1 MNDALESINAGFS
14 ANQSIQGV
22 SVMIRIVIVAVA
34 VLGLFVASD
43 AAARDTLSQY
53 SIQNVLNNP
62 EFAPRL
68 AGVSFY
74 FGTQEHPEAILT
86 FGEDKTSKKTNAFN
100 KTDQEACDWA
110 MLSALLQL
118 RTRAISLGAN
128 AVVNIQSNYKDNLVS
143 SETEYT
149 CGAGAI
155 MAGVALTASFIKIEE
170 ASEAE

>member
-1 MNDALESINAGFS
+1 
-14 ANQSIQGV
+14 
-22 SVMIRIVIVAVA
+22 MIRIVIAAMAVF
-34 VLGLFVASD
+34 GLFVASD
-43 AAARDTLSQY
+43 ATARDTLHQY
-53 SIQNVLNNP
+53 SIANVLSNP

-68 AGVSFY
+68 ADVAFY
-74 FGTQEHPEAILT
+74 FGSQEHPEAILT
-86 FGEDKTSKKTNAFN
+86 FGDDKTNKKTNAFN

-118 RTRAISLGAN
+118 RSRAISLGAN

-155 MAGVALTASFIKIEE
+155 MAGVALTGSFIKIEDGSVAE
-170 ASEAE
+170 AAAAPEEEAEPEAEESEEAEEAE